1 MELPHREGRAELVRR
16 YAHLLDRF
24 ANEIGKRPLV
34 LQNGTFFPDVYE
46 RDEASAARLLRR
58 LQTHAG
64 MGDIPLHARVVPL
77 ERLEGSHAG
86 GCGTAA
92 CGPANLGE
100 TAPAARIEEH
110 AGGWIVNVFDAEL
123 HHPVGLTSQLSRAL
137 GRVFLAE
144 ASTSPSDI
152 EAPELVSS
160 ELTAVALGFGAL
172 LLEGSYVYGKSC
184 GGPSVTQLTTLSVG
198 ELAIAC
204 SLFIEMGG
212 HSTRR
217 ALGGLGT
224 TQRALLSEA
233 SEWAASNSAIIQKL
247 SDTPGQLAVS
257 APELRETK
265 AWLLRLFDRPR
276 RAEPSLERA
285 LAGGLGDEELLRL
298 ARAADPRAESG
309 SVEQG
314 KGTAQRSSP
323 KANDDLRALVD
334 EALRSS

>member
-1 MELPHREGRAELVRR
+1 
-16 YAHLLDRF
+16 
-24 ANEIGKRPLV
+24 
-34 LQNGTFFPDVYE
+34 
-46 RDEASAARLLRR
+46 
-58 LQTHAG
+58 
-64 MGDIPLHARVVPL
+64 MGDIPLQARVVPL
-77 ERLEGSHAG
+77 ERAEGSHAG
-86 GCGTAA
+86 GCGTSA
-92 CGPANLGE
+92 CGPVNVGD

-110 AGGWIVNVFDAEL
+110 AGGWIVNVFDTEL

-137 GRVFLAE
+137 GRVFLTE
-144 ASTSPSDI
+144 ASTSASDI

-160 ELTAVALGFGAL
+160 ELAAVALGLGAL

-204 SLFIEMGG
+204 SLFIELGG

-217 ALGGLGT
+217 ALGCLGT

-233 SEWAASNSAIIQKL
+233 SEWAASNAAILQKL
-247 SDTPGQLAVS
+247 SDTPGQLAS
-257 APELRETK
+257 STPELREAK
-265 AWLLRLFDRPR
+265 PWLLRLFDRPR

-298 ARAADPRAESG
+298 ARAADPRAEG
-309 SVEQG
+309 G
-314 KGTAQRSSP
+314 NGTAKLRSANDTPEPRSP